1 MQEVENSSPIIQ
13 EAIVPYSDLKKV
25 KKCECA
31 SNSKYS
37 MFKIKKLFGSKF
49 IVYDRNKKQII
60 ISKKGGWR

>member
-1 MQEVENSSPIIQ
+1 MQALENNSPIIQ
-13 EAIVPYSDLKKV
+13 EAIGVYSDLKKV
-25 KKCECA
+25 KKCECS

-49 IVYDRNKKQII
+49 IVYDRIKKQVI